1 MEALEPIIIHV
12 IVLVTSCSIAGTKGT
27 FYLFSHLFCLFV
39 ELAECSG
46 KISKKCLFDLL
57 IIFRSAL

>member
-27 FYLFSHLFCLFV
+27 FYLFSHFFVYLLSWRNVLEKYLKNVCLI
-39 ELAECSG
+39 C
-46 KISKKCLFDLL
+46 
-57 IIFRSAL
+57 